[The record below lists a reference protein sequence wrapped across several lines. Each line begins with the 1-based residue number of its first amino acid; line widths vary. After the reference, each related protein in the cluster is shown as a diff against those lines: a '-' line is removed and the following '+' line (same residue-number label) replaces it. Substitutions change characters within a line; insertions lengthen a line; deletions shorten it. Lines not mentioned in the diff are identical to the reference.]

1 MSGPQTRDGNE
12 DPAVAL
18 GETLKELRQDAGITT
33 QAAAGARLGYS
44 NDSVSKA
51 ETGRHVPTMDM
62 LLAMLDLYQAPQAVR
77 KVTLRLHA
85 LARKA
90 HGPIPEF
97 IQRYFQAELKA
108 AFLRI
113 WAHVQVPGL
122 LQVEEYARAMYE
134 LPGIDKGE
142 VAEMVAVRMDR
153 QSNIEGPDAAQ
164 VIVVLDEVVLY
175 RLIGSPEVMVK
186 QLDHLRE
193 RSQRPNVTIQVAK
206 GKAAYWGLAGGF
218 EISSGPDIPD
228 TLLMLAM
235 EDQTFEDPALTR
247 RALIQFE
254 KVRGYALNIE
264 DSQAAI
270 MEARR
275 HWESQQ

>member
-1 MSGPQTRDGNE
+1 MPGPHARDTDD

-18 GETLKELRQDAGITT
+18 GETLKDLRQGAGFAT
-33 QAAAGARLGYS
+33 QAAAGSRLGYS
-44 NDSVSKA
+44 NDSISKA
-51 ETGRHVPTMDM
+51 ETGKHVPTMEM
-62 LLAMLDLYQAPQAVR
+62 LLAMLDLYRVPETVR
-77 KVTLRLHA
+77 KVVLRLHA

-97 IQRYFQAELKA
+97 IQKYFQAELNA
-108 AFLRI
+108 TFLRI

-134 LPGIDKGE
+134 LPGVDMDD
-142 VAEMVAVRMDR
+142 VAEKVAVRMDR
-153 QSNIEGPDAAQ
+153 QSLIEGPNAAQ
-164 VIVVLDEVVLY
+164 AIVVLDEVVLY

-186 QLDHLRE
+186 QLDHLVE
-193 RSQRPNVTIQVAK
+193 MSQRPNVTIQVAK
-206 GKAAYWGLAGGF
+206 GRAAYWGLAGAF
-218 EISSGPDIPD
+218 NVASGPEIPD

-235 EDQTFEDPALTR
+235 EDQTFEDSVMAR

-254 KVRGYALNIE
+254 KVRGYALNIG

-270 MEARR
+270 MEARE
-275 HWESQQ
+275 HWSQQ